1 MIYRYRK
8 SVAFGYVQ
16 NTDKLGKFWKQ
27 QSHSLFLLLLRS
39 SLMKARCTTIHQ
51 YLQFWRENDFVP
63 VSRSTMWRVL
73 EVQEACQR
81 KTLRGLDNTAAD
93 GAEGSKLYVRLST
106 NWENLEQSVNVIAGD
121 SIVKNVIG
129 AKMSSGDPDNFYIVK
144 SFLGA
149 TLEDMSD
156 FVKPL
161 IRRKPTV
168 YGKKDSIGTTGVAEM
183 LGFV

>member
-1 MIYRYRK
+1 M
-8 SVAFGYVQ
+8 
-16 NTDKLGKFWKQ
+16 T
-27 QSHSLFLLLLRS
+27 
-39 SLMKARCTTIHQ
+39 
-51 YLQFWRENDFVP
+51 
-63 VSRSTMWRVL
+63 
-73 EVQEACQR
+73 
-81 KTLRGLDNTAAD
+81 TLRLTALR
-93 GAEGSKLYVRLST
+93 GSKLYVRLST
-106 NWENLEQSVNVIAGD
+106 NWENLEQAVNIAGD

-129 AKMSSGDPDNFYIVK
+129 AKMSSGDPDHFYIVK

-168 YGKKDSIGTTGVAEM
+168 YGKKDSIGSTGVVEM